1 MTAPLEIVFVC
12 TGNRFRSALAEAVFR
27 ACAPPDA
34 VRTHSYGTLD
44 DEGVPAL
51 GEAGAEAERLGVDI
65 SAHRSRSVARADVSR
80 ADLVVGFE
88 RHHGVAAVVDAGARR
103 ERTFTILELVA
114 ALEELDVEPSSDPV
128 EHAERALALLDG
140 RPRNVDAQW
149 SPAEIGDPFGLAP
162 QVQREIA
169 DRVHELTTRLARA
182 LFGVPPRG

>member
-27 ACAPPDA
+27 ASAPPDA

-65 SAHRSRSVARADVSR
+65 SAHRSRSVSRADLSR
-80 ADLVVGFE
+80 ADLVIGFE
-88 RHHGVAAVVDAGARR
+88 RHHGEAAVVAAGARR
-103 ERTFTILELVA
+103 ERTFTLLELVA

-128 EHAERALALLDG
+128 ESAKRALALLDA

-149 SPAEIGDPFGLAP
+149 SPAEIEDPFGRAP

-182 LFGVPPRG
+182 LFDVRRG